1 MQGVLLS
8 LPSSLTAPEDN
19 WESINKPSLF
29 CRINAILAIV
39 GGEHGEA
46 TTSNNADLL
55 IVVCG
60 FIVGL
65 VSFIIFFFLRAVLVD
80 FIDHHNPN
88 FTGRDHELDEL
99 QSQFSFLEMGGQHIV
114 SKVEVAGMGGV
125 GKTQLV
131 AKVITQLKFVSDI
144 NVATHSTLEV
154 LLPPFSSRLRSSGV
168 VECRNNRYVDNRLS
182 PTPTSF

>member
-1 MQGVLLS
+1 
-8 LPSSLTAPEDN
+8 
-19 WESINKPSLF
+19 
-29 CRINAILAIV
+29 
-39 GGEHGEA
+39 
-46 TTSNNADLL
+46 
-55 IVVCG
+55 
-60 FIVGL
+60 
-65 VSFIIFFFLRAVLVD
+65 
-80 FIDHHNPN
+80 
-88 FTGRDHELDEL
+88 
-99 QSQFSFLEMGGQHIV
+99 MGGQHIV